1 MVCELVD
8 NAFDANA
15 QAVRLSWPGDKV
27 FVIEDDGHGV
37 KNLEQMLTLGGNR
50 ERDVGNLGYFGVG
63 AKQALIWMWG
73 VSEITSVCGQSRS
86 SVKADWEQ
94 IARGL
99 APYPSQA
106 TIQLEHGDFGP
117 SGTRLRCRSDRKYY
131 DIPGLA
137 ASLGATYTP
146 GLEQGKRLLVMS
158 TGELIP
164 VPCRKWPKVT
174 ECIDD
179 VVNVADRK
187 IRIRMG
193 IVADG
198 ENNPYSNGFSFEYSY
213 RVIKETWLGSNGH
226 NTSRIAARIT
236 LLGNDWLLSTNKDDF
251 AEYKDEIAEAI
262 TNRCDGLLT
271 KASQASMTWEDDQ
284 FNRELADMVRGG
296 NNREKR
302 PNEGFN
308 SGTVEPKYSGRKRR
322 NASVVSDENGSVDAA
337 VSRRIKSGFKV
348 VHYDGKPWL
357 GFGKYDSDA
366 NVLCLNTHHPLVAE
380 KYRERDQ
387 TVLTL
392 IIYGILCDNEIRR
405 DGTTRPLLKTQIAE
419 DFCSNWGANVLRVME
434 RNLV

>member
-73 VSEITSVCGQSRS
+73 VSEITSVCGQSQS

-99 APYPSQA
+99 APYPTHA
-106 TIQLEHGDFGP
+106 TIHTEHGDFGP
-117 SGTRLRCRSDRKYY
+117 SGTTLRCRSDRNYY

-146 GLEQGKRLLVMS
+146 GLEQGKRLSVTLMQR
-158 TGELIP
+158 LIP
-164 VPCRKWPKVT
+164 VQPRKWPKVT

-179 VVNVADRK
+179 VVNVANRK

-193 IVADG
+193 IVVDE

-262 TNRCDGLLT
+262 ANRCDGLLT

-302 PNEGFN
+302 PNAGCE

-322 NASVVSDENGSVDAA
+322 QATVVSDENGSVDSVA
-337 VSRRIKSGFKV
+337 SKRIRSGFKV
-348 VHYDGKPWL
+348 VQYDANPSL
-357 GFGKYDSDA
+357 TFGKYDSDA
-366 NVLCLNTHHPLVAE
+366 NILCLNMHNQFVAE

-387 TVLTL
+387 AVLTL
-392 IIYGILCDNEIRR
+392 IIYGILCDNEIRQ
-405 DGTTRPLLKTQIAE
+405 DGTTLPLLKTQIAE
-419 DFCSNWGANVLRVME
+419 DFCSNWGANVLRVMG
-434 RNLV
+434 RSLV